1 MEAKVHM
8 VLLFLFTFLFLLSST
23 HSSLIPQGFIN
34 CLSHE
39 FSSDK
44 SIINVLYEPNNSSFE
59 PLLESTIQNLR
70 FLPRSSTL
78 KPLAIITPLV
88 YSHVQATVICCKR
101 TGLQIRIRSGGHDY
115 EGVSYRSRLPFVI
128 LDLRNLS
135 SLNVNIEDNS
145 AWVESGATLGDLFY
159 GIAEK
164 SQVHAFPAGLCPT
177 VGVGGHL
184 SGGGTGNLVR
194 KYGLASDNIIDA
206 LIVDAKG
213 QILDRETMGK
223 DLFWAIRGGGAA
235 SFGVVLAWKIN
246 LVHVPPIVT
255 VFKLFKTLEQGAINL
270 IHKWQFIGHQIH
282 EDVFI
287 DAQIFRHTTGGNGTL
302 QVQFSSLFLGG
313 AQELLK
319 IMDEIFP
326 ELGLGKEDCSEMS
339 WIESFEYFADFPNRK
354 NNTNILI
361 NDKKI
366 MPSEETP
373 KTYFKTKS
381 DFILKPLSLSVLHK
395 LWNMCLEE
403 KDLSVLMQP
412 YGGKME
418 KISESETPFPFR
430 QGVIYDIQYE
440 VDWYSENESSEN
452 NMNWVRK
459 LYDYMTP
466 YASKEPRGAYL
477 NARDLDMGMNDSPLT
492 TYSEAENW
500 GLKYFKNNFERLARI
515 KGVVDPEN
523 FFFFEQSIP
532 PLTTLASTM

>member
-1 MEAKVHM
+1 M
-8 VLLFLFTFLFLLSST
+8 
-23 HSSLIPQGFIN
+23 
-34 CLSHE
+34 
-39 FSSDK
+39 
-44 SIINVLYEPNNSSFE
+44 
-59 PLLESTIQNLR
+59 
-70 FLPRSSTL
+70 
-78 KPLAIITPLV
+78 
-88 YSHVQATVICCKR
+88 
-101 TGLQIRIRSGGHDY
+101 
-115 EGVSYRSRLPFVI
+115 
-128 LDLRNLS
+128 
-135 SLNVNIEDNS
+135 
-145 AWVESGATLGDLFY
+145 
-159 GIAEK
+159 
-164 SQVHAFPAGLCPT
+164 
-177 VGVGGHL
+177 
-184 SGGGTGNLVR
+184 VR

-430 QGVIYDIQYE
+430 
-440 VDWYSENESSEN
+440 
-452 NMNWVRK
+452 
-459 LYDYMTP
+459 
-466 YASKEPRGAYL
+466 
-477 NARDLDMGMNDSPLT
+477 
-492 TYSEAENW
+492 
-500 GLKYFKNNFERLARI
+500 
-515 KGVVDPEN
+515 
-523 FFFFEQSIP
+523 
-532 PLTTLASTM
+532 